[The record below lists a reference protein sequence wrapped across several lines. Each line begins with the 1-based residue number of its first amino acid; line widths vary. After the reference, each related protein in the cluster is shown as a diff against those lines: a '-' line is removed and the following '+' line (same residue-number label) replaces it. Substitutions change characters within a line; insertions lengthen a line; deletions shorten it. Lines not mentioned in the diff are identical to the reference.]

1 MQDAAQIALESLE
14 EQHDARDLDAAGG
27 RAGAAAGEHHN
38 EQYKTAELRPE
49 VEILCAVA
57 GGGNERCDLK
67 GRVLDGGADGTARF
81 ENKIERDERG
91 RAEHDAG
98 VDAQLVAAQDLPP
111 APCTGQKQK
120 REIDRRDEHEDHDD
134 PVDRRGL
141 VVGDAFVADGEA
153 AGRDGRERGG
163 HRVEPRHPRRAERER
178 FRRREENVDAV
189 KHFGRVVRAR
199 QQLGGDGAGA
209 FGLHQVDAALA
220 ELRHQREQQDE
231 NAHAAEPLRQRA
243 PELDAARQRGR
254 RAEDGGARRREAG
267 NGLEQ
272 RVHIAAAAAERIGQR
287 AEGGQHDPAE
297 RHGDIAVAVL
307 QA

>member
-1 MQDAAQIALESLE
+1 MS
-14 EQHDARDLDAAGG
+14 
-27 RAGAAAGEHHN
+27 
-38 EQYKTAELRPE
+38 
-49 VEILCAVA
+49 
-57 GGGNERCDLK
+57 
-67 GRVLDGGADGTARF
+67 AD
-81 ENKIERDERG
+81 EP
-91 RAEHDAG
+91 EHDAG

-189 KHFGRVVRAR
+189 KHFGRVAFVRGSS
-199 QQLGGDGAGA
+199 LEEMGPGLSA
-209 FGLHQVDAALA
+209 FIRLTLPLA
-220 ELRHQREQQDE
+220 ELWHQREQQDE

-267 NGLEQ
+267 NGLKQ
-272 RVHIAAAAAERIGQR
+272 RVHIAAAAAERIGAARRRRTARSSR
-287 AEGGQHDPAE
+287 APR
-297 RHGDIAVAVL
+297 RHSRRGSAGVIWPYAAGSAADRPRGRAAP
-307 QA
+307 